1 MTGRRPGWFAA
12 LLVAALTL
20 ALLFLTIPVVAI
32 FVDTGPLD
40 LLDSLGEEGALDALR
55 LSLLCS
61 GVAVTIIVLVGTPA
75 AYLLATRR
83 FRGRAAIV
91 TLIELPLVL
100 PPAVAGIGLLAAF
113 GPQGVLGG
121 LVEDAGLQL
130 VLTTTGVIVAL
141 TFVAAPF
148 YLRQA
153 QAGFEALD
161 RTWLDAS
168 RTLGAGEART
178 FLRVAIPGAGP
189 SLISGLALAWGR
201 ALGEFGATL
210 MFAGSFRGITQT
222 VPLAIYERFS
232 TDFTGALAL
241 SAVLVAVSGALLL
254 SVKLLSGS
262 AWLGGAAR

>member
-1 MTGRRPGWFAA
+1 MTSSRGGWFAA
-12 LLVAALTL
+12 LLVTALAVALVFLTL
-20 ALLFLTIPVVAI
+20 PIVAI
-32 FVDTGPLD
+32 FADTSPAD
-40 LLDSLGEEGALDALR
+40 LVGGLGDEGAAEALR

-61 GVAVTIIVLVGTPA
+61 TVAVAIIVVVGTPA
-75 AYLLATRR
+75 AYFLATRR
-83 FRGRAAIV
+83 FRGRAMVI

-100 PPAVAGIGLLAAF
+100 PPAVAGIALLAAL
-113 GPQGVLGG
+113 GPKGVLGG
-121 LVEDAGLQL
+121 LIEDAGIQL
-130 VLTTTGVIVAL
+130 VLSTVGVIVAL

-153 QAGFEALD
+153 QAGFEAVD

-178 FLRVAIPGAGP
+178 FARVAIPAAGP
-189 SLISGLALAWGR
+189 GLTAGLALAWGR

-232 TDFTGALAL
+232 TDFTSALAL
-241 SAVLVAVSGALLL
+241 SAVLVAVSAALLL
-254 SVKLLSGS
+254 SVKLLGGA

>member
-1 MTGRRPGWFAA
+1 MRRAGWFPVLLVVALSAA
-12 LLVAALTL
+12 LIFLTL
-20 ALLFLTIPVVAI
+20 PIVAI

-40 LLDSLGEEGALDALR
+40 LVASLGEEGALEALR

-61 GVAVTIIVLVGTPA
+61 ATAVALILLVGTPA
-75 AYLLATRR
+75 AYLLATRH
-83 FRGRAAIV
+83 FRGRSLLV
-91 TLIELPLVL
+91 TLVELPLVL
-100 PPAVAGIGLLAAF
+100 PPAVAGIGLLASL
-113 GPQGVLGG
+113 GPNGVLGG

-130 VLTTTGVIVAL
+130 VLTTTGVVIAL

-161 RTWLDAS
+161 TTLLDAS
-168 RTLGAGEART
+168 RTLGASEART
-178 FLRVAIPGAGP
+178 FVRVAIPSAGP

-210 MFAGSFRGITQT
+210 MFAGSFRGVTQT

-241 SAVLVAVSGALLL
+241 SAVLVAVSAALLL
-254 SVKLLSGS
+254 AVKLLSGS